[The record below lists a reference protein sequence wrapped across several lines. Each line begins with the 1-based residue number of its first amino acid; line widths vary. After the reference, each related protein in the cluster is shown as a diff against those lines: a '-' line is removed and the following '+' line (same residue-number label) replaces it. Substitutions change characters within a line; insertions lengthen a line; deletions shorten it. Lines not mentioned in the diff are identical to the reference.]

1 MPTNVQ
7 MLHIIDEA
15 FNFLKNKGCLK
26 LQMMIWVSVVFMMI
40 FMQAVIN
47 CPKTVVLGKSVVT
60 PGKDGTP
67 VN

>member
-1 MPTNVQ
+1 
-7 MLHIIDEA
+7 
-15 FNFLKNKGCLK
+15 
-26 LQMMIWVSVVFMMI
+26 MMIWVSVVFMMI

-67 VN
+67 VNKTLIKPEIKHFFQFGLIYDVGD